1 MFNIKSYYST
11 NFINKTLSYLL
22 NVHPLTLQG
31 YHHLMKTFVSYA
43 LDRLRGFQ
51 KAFDCYVERGM
62 IVKTWDGFLIYVRPR
77 TSDFYSTCFAE
88 VYELENWFKPLAKG
102 VIVDVGAYIG
112 TYTVRAMYTADLVI
126 AIEPLP
132 LNFKALQLNVK
143 LNNHRQKAEV
153 ILVNKA
159 VAGERMKE
167 TKILLPIESGC
178 IEASTASLKAPL
190 RKKYLSYI
198 VSTDTL
204 DNILSELGIEKVN
217 LLKIDIEGYVLES
230 LPGMLNTL
238 KNTRWLLIELL
249 EDDISI
255 IRTLKNQVFV

>member
-1 MFNIKSYYST
+1 
-11 NFINKTLSYLL
+11 
-22 NVHPLTLQG
+22 
-31 YHHLMKTFVSYA
+31 
-43 LDRLRGFQ
+43 
-51 KAFDCYVERGM
+51 M

-88 VYELENWFKPLAKG
+88 VYELENMFKPLAKG

-112 TYTVRAMYTADLVI
+112 TYTARAMYTTDLVI

-132 LNFKALQLNVK
+132 LNFKALQLKIK

-204 DNILSELGIEKVN
+204 DDILSELGIEK
-217 LLKIDIEGYVLES
+217 
-230 LPGMLNTL
+230 
-238 KNTRWLLIELL
+238 LIC
-249 EDDISI
+249 
-255 IRTLKNQVFV
+255 